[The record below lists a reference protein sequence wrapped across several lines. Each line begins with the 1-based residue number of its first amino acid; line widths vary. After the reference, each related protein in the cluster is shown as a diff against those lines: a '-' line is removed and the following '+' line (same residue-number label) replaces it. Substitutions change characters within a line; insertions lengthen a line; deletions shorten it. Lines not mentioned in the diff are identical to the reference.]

1 MTNIT
6 KETFVE
12 ETFVEQTHSAELQAI
27 SDALRGNAA
36 QGGIDR
42 ELVND
47 LVEHSAALTRIAML
61 YDVALVE
68 ANAEDTREAKQ
79 TPK

>member
-1 MTNIT
+1 MKSKLIMK
-6 KETFVE
+6 KETY
-12 ETFVEQTHSAELQAI
+12 VEQTHSTELQSI

-42 ELVND
+42 ELINS

-61 YDVALVE
+61 YDIAL
-68 ANAEDTREAKQ
+68 AEKAKENE
-79 TPK
+79 K